1 MKFIPIKEKSLMF
14 KPFWDDLARGG
25 VQMIAFDVMAVPLHD
40 DAPGLQVINWN
51 TQSNF
56 APSSNRAEVLK
67 SIQRNFG
74 KKPIGDE
81 IPVKKSRRALAAVRD
96 RLIQSTRKKTD
107 AILWAMREF
116 DWQCFITAYYEGH
129 RAGHN
134 LWPIWEDFASDP
146 PEDAMLDVYREIDA
160 QIGRLLGALDL
171 SSTALVLFSM
181 HGMAAGYAQDHFLP
195 EIMERVNRLYL
206 GKLGHHV
213 EPRRPGLA
221 RVLRQTVPGSVQLQ
235 IRELVGQ
242 TVQDWLIDREWR
254 GGKDWK
260 TTPAFPVPGGGDVGF
275 IRLNV
280 QGREQQGILP
290 AEEDASSGYLEF
302 LCRQLKALRVKE
314 TNEPVIDE
322 IALARDAF
330 PGPRSHLL
338 PDVFATWHPDAPA
351 TEIWSEDLGT
361 LKATLKTGRGGSHT
375 GDSFALFA
383 GAIGDDLPPLS
394 HIRDYKR
401 FVEGFFARA

>member
-14 KPFWDDLARGG
+14 KSFWDDLARGG
-25 VQMIAFDVMAVPLHD
+25 VETIAFDVMAVSLHD

-67 SIQRNFG
+67 TIQRNFG

-81 IPVKKSRRALAAVRD
+81 IPVKKSRRALAAIRD

-181 HGMAAGYAQDHFLP
+181 HGMTAGYGQDHFLP
-195 EIMERVNRLYL
+195 EIMQRINHLYL

-221 RVLRQTVPGSVQLQ
+221 RVLRQTVPGSIQLH

-242 TVQDWLIDREWR
+242 TVQDWLVDREWR

-260 TTPAFPVPGGGDVGF
+260 MTPAFPVPTGGDVGF

-280 QGREQQGILP
+280 QGRERQGFLP

-302 LCRQLKALRVKE
+302 LCRQLKALRVKG
-314 TNEPVIDE
+314 DE
-322 IALARDAF
+322 RTRD
-330 PGPRSHLL
+330 R
-338 PDVFATWHPDAPA
+338 
-351 TEIWSEDLGT
+351 
-361 LKATLKTGRGGSHT
+361 
-375 GDSFALFA
+375 
-383 GAIGDDLPPLS
+383 
-394 HIRDYKR
+394 
-401 FVEGFFARA
+401 